1 MDIFNKIIDFLND
14 VTRLL
19 IPIVAVSLLLGII
32 FGPETIFVGDVYKNI
47 TEILNTIGEDAILGL
62 ISIVIILAYL
72 KK

>member
-32 FGPETIFVGDVYKNI
+32 FGPETTFVGDIYKNI

-62 ISIVIILAYL
+62 ISIVIILSYL

>member
-1 MDIFNKIIDFLND
+1 MDIFNKIIDFLNY

-32 FGPETIFVGDVYKNI
+32 FGPETTFVGDVYKNI

>member
-32 FGPETIFVGDVYKNI
+32 FGPETTFVGDVYKNI

-62 ISIVIILAYL
+62 ISIVIILSYL

>member
-1 MDIFNKIIDFLND
+1 MDIFNKIIDFLNE

-32 FGPETIFVGDVYKNI
+32 FGPDTTFVGDVYKNI
-47 TEILNTIGEDAILGL
+47 SEILNTIGEDAILGL

>member
-1 MDIFNKIIDFLND
+1 M
-14 VTRLL
+14 L

-32 FGPETIFVGDVYKNI
+32 FGPETTFVGDVYKNI

>member
-1 MDIFNKIIDFLND
+1 MDILNKIIDFLND

-32 FGPETIFVGDVYKNI
+32 FGPETTFVGDVYKNI

>member
-1 MDIFNKIIDFLND
+1 MDIFNKIIDFLNE

-19 IPIVAVSLLLGII
+19 VPIVAVSLLLGII
-32 FGPETIFVGDVYKNI
+32 FGPDTTFVGDVYKNI
-47 TEILNTIGEDAILGL
+47 AEILNTIGEDAILGL

>member
-1 MDIFNKIIDFLND
+1 MDIFNKIIDFLNE

-32 FGPETIFVGDVYKNI
+32 FGPDTTFVGDVYKNI
-47 TEILNTIGEDAILGL
+47 AEILNTIGENAILGL